1 MAKGFSHDE
10 IAQRFLKSEAINFEA
25 LGKFVSETG
34 PELIIRDTGWHGV
47 NFGRFN
53 ILACMLTASDAVRL
67 VGNVHRLADRG
78 RDRGCRARS
87 GVSAEPKSGRMR
99 LTVCHE
105 RR

>member
-67 VGNVHRLADRG
+67 VGNVRVASQIAG
-78 RDRGCRARS
+78 AIE
-87 GVSAEPKSGRMR
+87 GVEQG
-99 LTVCHE
+99 LE
-105 RR
+105 